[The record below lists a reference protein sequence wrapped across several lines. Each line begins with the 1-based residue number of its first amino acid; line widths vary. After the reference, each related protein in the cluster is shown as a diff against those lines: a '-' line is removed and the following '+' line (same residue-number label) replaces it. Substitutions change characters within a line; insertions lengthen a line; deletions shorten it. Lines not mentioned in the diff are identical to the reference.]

1 MTGFGLYFW
10 RLLSRP
16 FKLKKPGETSGT
28 ERWAE
33 AAGNA
38 LDNLKQA
45 MFKTRRARIVA
56 TADDKAIDLLGYDRG
71 VVRYPGE
78 QDRYYRRRVQSA
90 YIAYQRGGTNAGV
103 IAALSAI
110 GYPGAVIYEIIFERA
125 YYDGRAKHN
134 GRKRYSGEQTKWAEF
149 DITVF
154 LEPGRQFAPVDFLI
168 LLDAIMKAKAAH
180 AKPRFLTLQY
190 SAFEFKYNGLY
201 RYNGS
206 FQHKPDQVN
215 LTPYYNLAAGK
226 VTLKV
231 QGTGG

>member
-1 MTGFGLYFW
+1 MTGFGAYFW

-16 FKLKKPGETSGT
+16 FKLKKTGEISDT
-28 ERWAE
+28 ERWTQ

-38 LDNLKQA
+38 LDGLKSA
-45 MFKTRRARIVA
+45 IFKARRARIVA
-56 TADDKAIDLLGYDRG
+56 TADDKAIDLLGNDRG
-71 VVRYPGE
+71 IVRYPGE
-78 QDRYYRRRVQSA
+78 IDKYYRRRVQSA
-90 YIAYQRGGTNAGV
+90 YITYQMGGTNTGV
-103 IAALSAI
+103 VAALAAI

-125 YYDGRAKHN
+125 FYDGRAKYN
-134 GRKRYSGEQTKWAEF
+134 GKKRHGGTLTKWAEF
-149 DITVF
+149 DVTVF

-168 LLDAIMKAKAAH
+168 LLDAIMKAKAGH

-190 SAFEFKYNGLY
+190 SAFEFRYNGLY
-201 RYNGS
+201 RYGGS

-215 LTPYYNLAAGK
+215 LTPYYDLAAGR